1 MTAATGP
8 LETRVDRTR
17 CVGTGAC
24 AATAPADLTLTADG
38 RAQTLRRSPSD
49 LELITE
55 AAELCPVEA
64 ITVHRADTGE
74 QVAPLY

>member
-1 MTAATGP
+1 MTAAPGP

-24 AATAPADLTLTADG
+24 AATAPDDLTLTPDG
-38 RAQTLRRSPSD
+38 RALPLRTTPSD
-49 LELITE
+49 LELLTE

-64 ITVHRADTGE
+64 LTIHRTDTGE
-74 QVAPLY
+74 QIAPAY